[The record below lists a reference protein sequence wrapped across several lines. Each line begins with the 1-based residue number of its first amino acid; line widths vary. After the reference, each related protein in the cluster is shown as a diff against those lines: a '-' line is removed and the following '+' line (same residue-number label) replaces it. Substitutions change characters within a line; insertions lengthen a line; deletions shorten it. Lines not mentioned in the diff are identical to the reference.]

1 MVSLNTSY
9 LVIKVNVLVH
19 FNLIAANLN
28 KKTVNDS
35 VCKDKLLKSKVI

>member
-28 KKTVNDS
+28 KKTVSDS